1 LYKCKKSGH
10 VKYDCLNVKKRSWFE
25 KKKKTL
31 KTSTW
36 NVEDDSSTSLKDD
49 GEVKLEELANLC
61 LMVNINITTYEICL
75 NGQWHLKNDEVNK
88 LEPHITF
95 DELQDVLD

>member
-1 LYKCKKSGH
+1 MSNNIDAIICYEWKKSGH

-61 LMVNINITTYEICL
+61 LMVNINITTYEICFE
-75 NGQWHLKNDEVNK
+75 W
-88 LEPHITF
+88 PMTPSTMMR
-95 DELQDVLD
+95 